1 VTRAVLA
8 GFGVCA
14 CVAIALAQD
23 QQPRPVFRSAVD
35 LIHFDVS
42 VLDRDRKPVRGLTA
56 SDFTVLEDDKPQPVT
71 AFAAIDVPPP
81 APAPAAAWLR
91 DVSPDVHTNE
101 FEELPDGRLFVIVI
115 DDALIPAD
123 PFALQSAKKIAR
135 GVVDRAGPHDR
146 IAIVFTFA
154 SRNSQDYTTDRA
166 KLYAAIETLVAG
178 PARHTLGWD
187 QTVLSNPRDPES
199 LQIPIMDPD
208 TQLRSGTLRTLL
220 LSAESLIA
228 APQRRKALIFI
239 SPGVSVDVMNDARP
253 AAIPRG
259 GGHTM
264 AIREANRDAVVLMSE
279 TFKRLAA
286 ANVTMYPVDPFGLHG
301 LQNYVGQIARG
312 FRAFRRATQPVP
324 ADFNWLVPSG
334 QGAPRPE
341 DLVRHKSTLDM
352 DFLMSAASNTGGRAI
367 VNTNEFDT
375 GLDAIFEENASYYLI
390 GYARPQLRP
399 EGYLHKLK
407 VTVNRPGVTVRTRS
421 GYEAGTPAGSSGPAE
436 PDRALSLAAAGPVA
450 SSALPLQLSLAPVS
464 AANPGDDA
472 RVAVVLGIRQPPAT
486 VRTTQTLR
494 VQVAVYTPD
503 GIAVGKPQMQ
513 TATLAVVPGSTEV
526 RYEVLTERAL
536 KPGRYTFRVSAHR
549 GSDGLA
555 GSVYTDVVVPHF
567 REAALSAS
575 GVFVHV
581 RPGVTAIP
589 REGLPALVPVIPT
602 AIRDFSPS
610 DDVRTFFRV
619 YQGGRQP
626 PAAVPLAVRIVNE
639 RDDVIASANG
649 VIAAE
654 RFGPDTRAADHQFS
668 VPVAA
673 MPPGRYLIR
682 FELGIGSALVK
693 RDVII
698 RVR

>member
-1 VTRAVLA
+1 M
-8 GFGVCA
+8 
-14 CVAIALAQD
+14 
-23 QQPRPVFRSAVD
+23 
-35 LIHFDVS
+35 
-42 VLDRDRKPVRGLTA
+42 
-56 SDFTVLEDDKPQPVT
+56 
-71 AFAAIDVPPP
+71 
-81 APAPAAAWLR
+81 
-91 DVSPDVHTNE
+91 
-101 FEELPDGRLFVIVI
+101 PDGRLFVIVI
-115 DDALIPAD
+115 DDGLIPAD

-146 IAIVFTFA
+146 IAIVFTLA
-154 SRNSQDYTTDRA
+154 SRNAQDYTTDRS
-166 KLYAAIETLVAG
+166 KLYAAIDTLVAG

-253 AAIPRG
+253 TTVPRSG
-259 GGHTM
+259 GQTM
-264 AIREANRDAVVLMSE
+264 AIREANRDAVVPMSE

-286 ANVTMYPVDPFGLHG
+286 ANVTMYPVDPCGLHG

-324 ADFNWLVPSG
+324 ADFNWLVPTG
-334 QGAPRPE
+334 PGAPRPE

-375 GLDAIFEENASYYLI
+375 GLDAIFEENAAYYLI
-390 GYARPQLRP
+390 GYARPQARP
-399 EGYLHKLK
+399 AGYLHRVK

-421 GYEAGTPAGSSGPAE
+421 GYEAGTQTESSVAAE
-436 PDRALSLAAAGPVA
+436 PSRALSIAAAGPVA
-450 SSALPLQLSLAPVS
+450 SSGLTLQLALAPIS
-464 AANPGDDA
+464 ARNAEDDA
-472 RVAVVLGIRQPPAT
+472 SVAVMLGLKQPAVT
-486 VRTTQTLR
+486 QRTSQTIR
-494 VQVAVYTPD
+494 VQVAVFTPD
-503 GIAVGKPQMQ
+503 GIAVGKPQLQ
-513 TATLAVVPGSTEV
+513 TASLTVVPGTSEV

-549 GSDGLA
+549 ATDGLA
-555 GSVYTDVVVPHF
+555 GSVYTDVVIPDF
-567 REAALSAS
+567 RNAALSVS
-575 GVFVHV
+575 GVFLEV
-581 RPGVTAIP
+581 RPGIPAIP
-589 REGLPALVPVIPT
+589 REGLTGLLPITSSASREFIASDQVT
-602 AIRDFSPS
+602 A
-610 DDVRTFFRV
+610 FFRV
-619 YQGGRQP
+619 YQGGRRP
-626 PAAVPLAVRIVNE
+626 LAAVPLGVRIVNE
-639 RDDVIASANG
+639 RDDVIASARG

-654 RFGPDTRAADHQFS
+654 RFRPDTRAADHQFS

-673 MPPGRYLIR
+673 MAPGRYLVQ
-682 FELGIGSALVK
+682 FELGTDPLVVR

-698 RVR
+698 RIR